1 MEDGIYVECDRAV
14 RSLGTCV
21 IAGAD
26 ASALSTYRGGG
37 RLKRLYVPRTEEEF
51 AAVCREV
58 LSLTGRMPFL
68 LGGGSNTLIDD
79 GEVRRPVVWTRGLT
93 GVTPT
98 PEGLLC
104 YAGTRL
110 SEVTAAAAK
119 EGLGGLE
126 FLAGVP
132 ATVGGA
138 VHMNAGAFGAEIGDH
153 VTKVHVLDPC
163 SCKLR
168 RISREQIAWGH
179 RRGVRLPVTAAVL
192 SLPRMSAEER
202 EERKRGYLA
211 ARRLAQPRLPSLGS
225 MFTSDAGAAW
235 AYAEGAGLKG
245 LRVGGAEISRLH
257 GNFIVNIG
265 GGTAADHI
273 KLARVMRR
281 AAEELFGVGL
291 VAEVRSLTDGE
302 EDPFSG

>member
-1 MEDGIYVECDRAV
+1 M

-93 GVTPT
+93 GVTLT

-110 SEVTAAAAK
+110 SEVSAAATWK
-119 EGLGGLE
+119 S
-126 FLAGVP
+126 
-132 ATVGGA
+132 
-138 VHMNAGAFGAEIGDH
+138 I
-153 VTKVHVLDPC
+153 
-163 SCKLR
+163 
-168 RISREQIAWGH
+168 I
-179 RRGVRLPVTAAVL
+179 PV
-192 SLPRMSAEER
+192 
-202 EERKRGYLA
+202 
-211 ARRLAQPRLPSLGS
+211 
-225 MFTSDAGAAW
+225 
-235 AYAEGAGLKG
+235 
-245 LRVGGAEISRLH
+245 
-257 GNFIVNIG
+257 
-265 GGTAADHI
+265 
-273 KLARVMRR
+273 
-281 AAEELFGVGL
+281 
-291 VAEVRSLTDGE
+291 
-302 EDPFSG
+302 